1 MCFEKDYNFSLLSPE
16 RLILGDLIF
25 NKIKQ
30 AILEKNE
37 KATLFMMI
45 PVSGETKAE
54 GVVFTIDKNQFPI
67 FLDRYLKICES
78 EEMFELCSEI
88 IHLRK
93 ECDFNEENEI
103 CGN

>member
-1 MCFEKDYNFSLLSPE
+1 MSFEKDFNFSLLSPE
-16 RLILGDLIF
+16 RLILGDLLF
-25 NKIKQ
+25 RKIKQ
-30 AILEKNE
+30 AILEKRD
-37 KATLFMMI
+37 KATIFMMI
-45 PVSGETKAE
+45 PVSSETKTE
-54 GVVFTIDKNQFPI
+54 GVVFTVDQNQFPI

-88 IHLRK
+88 IRLRK